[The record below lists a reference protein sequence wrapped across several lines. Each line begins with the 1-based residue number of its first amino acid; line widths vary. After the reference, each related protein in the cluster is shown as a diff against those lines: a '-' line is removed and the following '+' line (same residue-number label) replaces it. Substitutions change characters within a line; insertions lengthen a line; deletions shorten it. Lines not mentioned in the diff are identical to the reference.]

1 MIFKKEKK
9 ENFQDISLSIYKKRW
24 LKFKMMKRGYYSFF
38 IITILYLL
46 SWFLPLLVNSKA
58 LIVKHEGKYYFPAIH
73 SFALI
78 PGRIFMGNEFGQ
90 DVPGEANY
98 RLLQKKWYDENSDN
112 WILMPPYP
120 FDPLEGVGSQDNARW
135 GLKMYSPPS
144 SQHWFGTDDTGRDVF
159 SRLVYAFNI
168 SITFALILAVLNYA
182 IGIAIGGAM
191 GYYGGKFDL
200 FFQRIIEIWG
210 TLPMLFVIIII
221 ASIIRPTFFLLIF
234 IYIIVNW
241 ISMTYLMRAE
251 FYREK
256 AKDYVAAALSIG
268 QSNAKVI
275 FKHILPNSLVPVI
288 TYFPF
293 AIVGYIASLVA
304 LDFLGFGLPPPT
316 PSWGQMLGVGLQNIS
331 KWWMVFSPVGAEFFT
346 LMLVVFIGE
355 GVREAFDPKVY
366 SRLR

>member
-144 SQHWFGTDDTGRDVF
+144 SQHWLGTDDTGRDVF

-168 SITFALILAVLNYA
+168 SITFEDQNGQKRTIKNNQISALKSIFYAFNRYLKNKQNLELILKMA
-182 IGIAIGGAM
+182 I
-191 GYYGGKFDL
+191 
-200 FFQRIIEIWG
+200 
-210 TLPMLFVIIII
+210 
-221 ASIIRPTFFLLIF
+221 
-234 IYIIVNW
+234 
-241 ISMTYLMRAE
+241 
-251 FYREK
+251 
-256 AKDYVAAALSIG
+256 LS
-268 QSNAKVI
+268 
-275 FKHILPNSLVPVI
+275 
-288 TYFPF
+288 
-293 AIVGYIASLVA
+293 
-304 LDFLGFGLPPPT
+304 
-316 PSWGQMLGVGLQNIS
+316 
-331 KWWMVFSPVGAEFFT
+331 
-346 LMLVVFIGE
+346 
-355 GVREAFDPKVY
+355 VR
-366 SRLR
+366 